1 MERLSNDSVI
11 SIVLPSRGRP
21 ERLYKLLESIIS
33 TADDLTRIE
42 VVVLLDHDD
51 EKNYRR
57 REFDGLNCNFFTG
70 DPGRAMG
77 DLNYDCV
84 MRANGDV
91 IFFSNDDAVF
101 KTSKWDTLLLREI
114 SLLPSSIYLMYPND
128 MFKGEK
134 LCTFP
139 IMSRKL
145 LLDYPEIVSRRY
157 LGAFIDLH
165 IMDIFKAYR
174 LGSHIKYLNSIICE
188 HQHYR
193 TDITLIDATYTKRDR
208 FGDDEHF
215 IELAGERAR
224 IVSEFSDKMSKG
236 PSWLKDNSI
245 FQLLYGSASLGWKL
259 KLFFYMM
266 SRRTYRLLL
275 NV

>member
-1 MERLSNDSVI
+1 MRNNLAI

-42 VVVLLDHDD
+42 AVVLLDRDD
-51 EKNYRR
+51 EKNYHR
-57 REFDGLNCNFFTG
+57 REFGELSCNFFIG
-70 DPGRAMG
+70 DPGRTMG

-84 MRANGDV
+84 AKANGDV

-101 KTSKWDTLLLREI
+101 MTPKWDTLLLSEI
-114 SLLPSSIYLMYPND
+114 SALPSSIYLMYPND

-139 IMSRKL
+139 IMNRKL
-145 LLDYPEIVSRRY
+145 LVDYPEIISRRY
-157 LGAFIDLH
+157 LGAFIDMH
-165 IMDIFKAYR
+165 IMDIFKAYL
-174 LGSHIKYLNSIICE
+174 LGRHIKYLHSIVCE

-193 TDITLIDATYTKRDR
+193 TNNALIDATYTKRDR

-224 IVSEFSDKMSKG
+224 IVSGFHGKTPKE
-236 PSWLKDNSI
+236 PSWLKENSI
-245 FQLLYGSASLGWKL
+245 FRLLYGSASLGWKL

-266 SRRTYRLLL
+266 ARRTYRLLL
-275 NV
+275 KA